1 MNSTFKTIKVDTSSK
16 YVFSVILNRPAK
28 KNALN
33 NLLISELTQ
42 VFNDLNKNNNCRVI
56 ILSSSSEVFCSG
68 ADLDSLKIMQNQDE
82 NDNLEDSKKLMEL
95 FKSILYSSKLT
106 IAKVDGVA
114 IAGGCG
120 LATACD
126 IIFASEKAKFGYSEV
141 RIGFVPALV
150 SVFISQR
157 INYSNAKELFLTGK
171 LINAEKAKNINLINY
186 LVNSD
191 QLESEINNFCMKF
204 IQNSSPESV
213 KITKELLLNFM
224 ELENKFEIAKDINS
238 KSRKN
243 KDCIIGINAFLNKEK
258 INWASKN

>member
-1 MNSTFKTIKVDTSSK
+1 MKM
-16 YVFSVILNRPAK
+16 
-28 KNALN
+28 
-33 NLLISELTQ
+33 
-42 VFNDLNKNNNCRVI
+42 I
-56 ILSSSSEVFCSG
+56 IL
-68 ADLDSLKIMQNQDE
+68 KIQ
-82 NDNLEDSKKLMEL
+82 KKLMEL

-258 INWASKN
+258 INWSSKN